1 MDPNFDKEYLE
12 KEKIRK
18 QQELELA
25 NLNKKNKGKLTDDQ
39 INTNLKN
46 PKISAGSEKESLKG
60 PKSHSSISRKKDEQS
75 QINPLAAA
83 VKDNKSDKSHVTK
96 KTS

>member
-39 INTNLKN
+39 ININLKN
-46 PKISAGSEKESLKG
+46 PKISAGSEKES
-60 PKSHSSISRKKDEQS
+60 
-75 QINPLAAA
+75 
-83 VKDNKSDKSHVTK
+83 
-96 KTS
+96 